1 MKNHTKKRLAL
12 MTHSLKVNFQKLEE
26 IWKNNEMTQQIYTI
40 IWVIVGWELGKWL
53 FF

>member
-1 MKNHTKKRLAL
+1 MKKRLML
-12 MTHSLKVNFQKLEE
+12 MTHNFKVIFQELKD
-26 IWKNNEMTQQIYTI
+26 IWKKGEITKQIYTI